1 MTRRKLLL
9 SLAALAATP
18 SFSWAQPKP
27 AEAKRIGIAAQP
39 NQVRGD
45 EITPQTQAAIDKGT
59 GVATQEYLPKARIVR
74 AFNGLNNKVF
84 TSEAHRAGEK
94 LGVPIGGDDPEAV
107 AVVARLVTDAGFEP
121 VVVGS
126 LAQTKSFDSSSQL
139 FLKSMTAR
147 ELRQALGLPAAR

>member
-1 MTRRKLLL
+1 MPAISKDYA
-9 SLAALAATP
+9 SALAGKIVIDA
-18 SFSWAQPKP
+18 
-27 AEAKRIGIAAQP
+27 GNP
-39 NQVRGD
+39 NVRRDGAMA
-45 EITPQTQAAIDKGT
+45 QAAIDKGT

-94 LGVPIGGDDPEAV
+94 LGVPIGGDDAEAV